1 MVESFP
7 IEVSMGMELYS
18 TESSGIGGK
27 LKHRYEDFRVEEI
40 TPEGDP
46 LSLWEVEDS
55 SPVTSD
61 VTISGERA
69 RHIKITLQKMG
80 LSTLDVANILSAELK
95 VSRNL
100 VSYAGLKD
108 KRAIT
113 VQAMTIP
120 AKASELLGSIKLSN
134 IWIRN
139 PHYVKQRIQIGDLWG
154 NQFTILLR
162 DLNVDCK
169 DAVDTC
175 REIRKTPILN
185 YFGVQRFGVVRPYTH
200 LAGRCLVKRDFE
212 GAVRIM
218 LTKESEF
225 ESDELTSA
233 RRRLAEDISADVLE
247 NFPPDLSYERTI
259 LKYLSNHPG
268 KYKEAFHKIPPRIQ
282 ALFVHS
288 YQSYL
293 FNRLISSR
301 IRDGLSISVPHP
313 GDFLIQLNTTHSGRD
328 SWVFASSRNID
339 EKKELVN
346 SGQYGLAA
354 PLPGYSTK
362 TPPSRQTDLLN
373 DLLENEDVI
382 LRDFRNQK
390 NKDLDSPGG
399 LHLVSIQLPSLS
411 AECVDEGLLLRFNLR
426 KGSYATVVMRELM
439 KNHPIN
445 RV

>member
-1 MVESFP
+1 VVESFP
-7 IEVSMGMELYS
+7 IEVTMGMELYS
-18 TESSGIGGK
+18 TESPGIGGK
-27 LKHRYEDFRVEEI
+27 LKHRYEDFIVEEI

-46 LSLWEVEDS
+46 LNLWEVPDS
-55 SPVTSD
+55 SSIPHD
-61 VTISGERA
+61 VTISGKRS

-139 PHYVKQRIQIGDLWG
+139 PHYVRQRIQIGDLWG
-154 NQFTILLR
+154 NKFSILLR

-169 DAVDTC
+169 DAIDTC
-175 REIRKTPILN
+175 LELRKTPILN
-185 YFGVQRFGVVRPYTH
+185 YFGVQRFGVIRPYTH
-200 LAGRCLVKRDFE
+200 FVGRCLVKRDFE
-212 GAVRIM
+212 GAVKIM

-233 RRRLAEDISADVLE
+233 RRELAEDINADVLE
-247 NFPPDLSYERTI
+247 SFPLDLNYERTI

-268 KYKEAFHKIPPRIQ
+268 QYSEAFNKISPRIQ
-282 ALFVHS
+282 SLFVHS

-293 FNRLISSR
+293 FNRLISNR
-301 IRDGLSISVPHP
+301 KRNGLSMSMPQP

-328 SWVFASSRNID
+328 SWVFASSRSID
-339 EKKELVN
+339 EKIELVS

-362 TPPSRQTDLLN
+362 TPPSSQTDLLN
-373 DLLENEDVI
+373 DLLEEEDI
-382 LRDFRNQK
+382 TLRDFRNHQ
-390 NKDLDSPGG
+390 NRDLDSPGG

-411 AECVDEGLLLRFNLR
+411 AECVDKGLLLRFNLR

-439 KNHPIN
+439 KNNPIN

>member
-1 MVESFP
+1 MVEPYP
-7 IEVSMGMELYS
+7 IEVTMGMKLYS
-18 TESSGIGGK
+18 TDSTGIGGK
-27 LKHRYEDFRVEEI
+27 LKYRYEDFKVEEI
-40 TPEGDP
+40 TPEGDL
-46 LSLWEVEDS
+46 LSLWEVRES
-55 SPVTSD
+55 SSIPQD
-61 VTISGERA
+61 VTVSGKKS

-80 LSTLDVANILSAELK
+80 LSTYDVANILSAELK

-120 AKASELLGSIKLSN
+120 AQASKFLGSVKLSN
-134 IWIRN
+134 IWIRD
-139 PHYVKQRIQIGDLWG
+139 PHYVRQRIQIGDLWG
-154 NQFTILLR
+154 NQFSILLR
-162 DLNVDCK
+162 DLSVDCQ
-169 DAVDTC
+169 DAIDAC
-175 REIRKTPILN
+175 LELKKIPILN
-185 YFGVQRFGVVRPYTH
+185 YFGVQRFGVIRPYTH

-218 LTKESEF
+218 LTKESEY

-233 RRRLAEDISADVLE
+233 RQRLAKDISADVLE
-247 NFPPDLSYERTI
+247 SFPLDLNYERTI

-268 KYKEAFHKIPPRIQ
+268 QYREAFNKISPRIQ

-301 IRDGLSISVPHP
+301 INDGLSISVPHP
-313 GDFLIQLNTTHSGRD
+313 GDFLIQLDTTHSGRD
-328 SWVFASSRNID
+328 SWIFASSRNID
-339 EKKELVN
+339 EKKELV
-346 SGQYGLAA
+346 SSSQYGLAA

-362 TPPSRQTDLLN
+362 TPPSKQTDLLN
-373 DLLENEDVI
+373 DLLEKEDVT
-382 LRDFRNQK
+382 LRDFRNHQ
-390 NKDLDSPGG
+390 NRDLDSPGG
-399 LHLVSIQLPSLS
+399 LHLVSIQLQSLS

-426 KGSYATVVMRELM
+426 KGSYATIVMRELM